1 MEPSGIPQG
10 GYDTYVQGLLQ
21 FSRASE
27 QKQISRPS
35 KPTQPLVEQKRQKAQ
50 EGEEVLTL
58 PLSFSLTHAGPLSP
72 LRSRDIQALVD
83 IFAHDQLTEIEA
95 DIHQYLRRL
104 YPEPC
109 WDDEPY
115 EFLQDFI

>member
-1 MEPSGIPQG
+1 M
-10 GYDTYVQGLLQ
+10 
-21 FSRASE
+21 
-27 QKQISRPS
+27 
-35 KPTQPLVEQKRQKAQ
+35 
-50 EGEEVLTL
+50 